1 VLARG
6 VEDWIFSRGS
16 SFVTSQQLPM
26 KDGQHKH
33 KQAAVPSLWFR
44 KGHVEKLKVLVI
56 WLEDGEYRS
65 LKLVSKYES

>member
-1 VLARG
+1 
-6 VEDWIFSRGS
+6 
-16 SFVTSQQLPM
+16 M

-56 WLEDGEYRS
+56 GLEDGEYRS